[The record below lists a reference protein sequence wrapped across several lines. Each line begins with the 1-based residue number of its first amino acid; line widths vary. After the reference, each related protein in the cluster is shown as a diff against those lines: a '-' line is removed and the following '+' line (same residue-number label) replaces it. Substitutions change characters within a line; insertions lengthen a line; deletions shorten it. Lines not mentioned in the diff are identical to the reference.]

1 MKAKWNITLMFSYL
15 ANQDHIWY
23 IKWSVSIIM
32 LVGMALGRGTGIHEL
47 LIFDTIASWI
57 GAVGWM
63 YVGYRWKD
71 NAMIL
76 VNFIMGIIN
85 TVGIYNQM
93 F

>member
-1 MKAKWNITLMFSYL
+1 MLMNVIDYL
-15 ANQDHIWY
+15 KQQDHIWY
-23 IKWSVSIIM
+23 IKWGVSVIM
-32 LVGMALGRGTGIHEL
+32 LVGMALGRGTGNPDL
-47 LIFDTIASWI
+47 LIYDTMASWI

-85 TVGIYNQM
+85 TIGIYNQM